1 MGQLIINLVGNQAGA
16 RYKQES
22 LGLITLPWTIHKQW
36 SEPWTFRENGK
47 YKWPLSL
54 LGGGDLEESKFKK
67 LNEEINPATAESE
80 TVPILTLVRVS
91 LLSIIYYY
99 NRGLR
104 VK

>member
-1 MGQLIINLVGNQAGA
+1 MGQLTINLVGNQAGA
-16 RYKQES
+16 GYKQES

-54 LGGGDLEESKFKK
+54 LGGGDLEESKFKI
-67 LNEEINPATAESE
+67 LNEVINPATAESE
-80 TVPILTLVRVS
+80 PVPILTLVRVHYYQS
-91 LLSIIYYY
+91 YIYY